1 MEEVWREIIETSTE
15 KKRPA
20 SGLMIVRGLRYVPR
34 TLVPPSHNKCIR
46 RQTMEKL
53 KLFVGLDVHKES
65 TDVAFAETARTDV
78 RQLRFIV

>member
-1 MEEVWREIIETSTE
+1 
-15 KKRPA
+15 
-20 SGLMIVRGLRYVPR
+20 
-34 TLVPPSHNKCIR
+34 
-46 RQTMEKL
+46 MEKL